1 MSKND
6 ANLVLQDLIT
16 ALALLSRLPV
26 PDHNDA
32 TLRPAQSAWAYPLVG
47 AVIGA
52 MAAFAGMLAIAIGTP
67 APLAAALVLGT
78 LIVSTGAMHEDGLA
92 DTADGLWGGWT
103 PTRRLD
109 IMKDSHIGAYG
120 VIALVLSLLTRWAA
134 LWVLLEAGIALAVA
148 ALISA
153 AMLSRAVMPA
163 LMSALPHARYTGLSH
178 SVGQVATGTAAF
190 AAAIACVTAILLLGT
205 DAFMAIFWVAGLTI
219 ALGSIAKRKIGGQT
233 GDILGAS
240 QQATEIAVLL
250 SILT

>member
-26 PDHNDA
+26 PDHNGA
-32 TLRPAQSAWAYPLVG
+32 TLRPARSAWAYPLVG

-103 PTRRLD
+103 PARRLE

-250 SILT
+250 SILA